1 MRCAA
6 TPERSCRI
14 CSFSA
19 DTKVRGALA
28 GNGGKMAVLQQKLS
42 SDNASMTTG
51 RTTKNRRR
59 ERTVEKTP
67 SKDGAEQMRQ
77 AADKRVGRI
86 SEKLTDLLTEKALMG
101 DLASARVLFGLAERK
116 KPIQELVKRR
126 RGPGLAARLAAEPEW
141 KGEGEGGTK
150 E

>member
-19 DTKVRGALA
+19 GTKVRGALA
-28 GNGGKMAVLQQKLS
+28 GNGGKMVVAQQEMRTSRK
-42 SDNASMTTG
+42 TG

-59 ERTVEKTP
+59 ERTDRKT
-67 SKDGAEQMRQ
+67 SRKDGAERLRQ
-77 AADKRVGRI
+77 AADRRVGRI
-86 SEKLTDLLTEKALMG
+86 SEKLADLLTEKALAG
-101 DLASARVLFGLAERK
+101 DLACARALFGLAERK
-116 KPIQELVKRR
+116 KPIQESVKKR

-141 KGEGEGGTK
+141 KGEGEGGTR